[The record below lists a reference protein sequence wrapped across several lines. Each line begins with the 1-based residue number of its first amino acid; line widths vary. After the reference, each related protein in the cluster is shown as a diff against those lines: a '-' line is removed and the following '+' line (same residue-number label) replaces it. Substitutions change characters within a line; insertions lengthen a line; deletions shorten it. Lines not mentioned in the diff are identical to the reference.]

1 MKILI
6 TGSTGQLARELQS
19 ELAGTGKLLA
29 LGHNALDLAVPE
41 QIREQVRL
49 LRPDLIINAAAYTA
63 VDPAETHREQAFA
76 VNARGPQVLAE
87 EAARL
92 GVPLIHYSTDYVFDG
107 RKTEPYDEHDTPN
120 PLGVYGASKLAGEQA
135 IRAVGGEHLI
145 LRTSWVYS
153 RHGKNFLLTM
163 QRLLQERDALSVVSD
178 EVGAPTWA
186 ATIARVTAEL
196 VRKRNTGQAGP
207 SGLYHHRQR
216 RDLGT
221 ALPAASPSGC
231 ARRTPA
237 CRDHPDPV
245 QGLPDRGAA
254 AAEFAAQLRTAAAD
268 WGVQLP
274 DWETA
279 LHECCTRPRPRSRQR
294 APAGRRRP
302 LSQLR
307 LQLAPSGCHEP
318 RR

>member
-63 VDPAETHREQAFA
+63 VDPAETHRELAFA

-107 RKTEPYDEHDTPN
+107 RKDEPYTEADVPQ
-120 PLGVYGASKLAGEQA
+120 PLSVYGASKLAGEQA
-135 IRAVGGEHLI
+135 IQAVGGEYLI

-153 RHGKNFLLTM
+153 QHGKNFLLTM

-178 EVGAPTWA
+178 EIGAPTWA
-186 ATIARVTAEL
+186 ATIARTTAEM
-196 VRKRNTGQAGP
+196 VRKRSAGEAGP
-207 SGLYHHRQR
+207 SGLYHLTAGGETSWYGFACSIAEHLRQQ
-216 RDLGT
+216 
-221 ALPAASPSGC
+221 AAC
-231 ARRTPA
+231 APRS
-237 CRDHPDPV
+237 PDPV
-245 QGLPDRGAA
+245 QDYPT
-254 AAEFAAQLRTAAAD
+254 AAQRPLNSRLNCARLQHD
-268 WGVQLP
+268 WGIHLP

-279 LHECCTRPRPRSRQR
+279 LHECLVQSDEQAAASAPRT
-294 APAGRRRP
+294 ATVGR
-302 LSQLR
+302 
-307 LQLAPSGCHEP
+307 
-318 RR
+318 

>member
-6 TGSTGQLARELQS
+6 TGSKGQLARELQL
-19 ELAGTGKLLA
+19 ELAGAGKLLA
-29 LGHNALDLAVPE
+29 LGHNALDLSDSDQV
-41 QIREQVRL
+41 REQVRL

-63 VDPAETHREQAFA
+63 VDPAESHRELAFA

-107 RKTEPYDEHDTPN
+107 RKAEPYCEADVPQ
-120 PLGVYGASKLAGEQA
+120 PLSVYGASKLAGEQA
-135 IRAVGGEHLI
+135 IQAVGGEYLI

-153 RHGKNFLLTM
+153 QHGKNFLLTM

-196 VRKRNTGQAGP
+196 VRKRNAGQAGP
-207 SGLYHHRQR
+207 SGLYHLTASGETSWYGFACSIAEQLRQQGR
-216 RDLGT
+216 LRAEITPILSKDYPT
-221 ALPAASPSGC
+221 AAQRPLNSRLNC
-231 ARRTPA
+231 ARL
-237 CRDHPDPV
+237 
-245 QGLPDRGAA
+245 Q
-254 AAEFAAQLRTAAAD
+254 QD
-268 WGVQLP
+268 WGIRLP

-279 LHECCTRPRPRSRQR
+279 LHECIAQSRHFDAAN
-294 APAGRRRP
+294 APQTAAAGR
-302 LSQLR
+302 
-307 LQLAPSGCHEP
+307 
-318 RR
+318 